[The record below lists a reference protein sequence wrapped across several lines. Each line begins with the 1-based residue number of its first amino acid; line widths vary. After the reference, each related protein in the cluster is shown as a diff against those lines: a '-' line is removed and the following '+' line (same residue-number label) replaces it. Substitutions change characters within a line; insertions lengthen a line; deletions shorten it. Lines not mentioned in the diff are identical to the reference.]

1 VQASFI
7 KLFCTVFDVKLNRKT
22 RLAKISMN
30 SSAQDHRSVVEDFH
44 ARYESVRDVLVKA
57 IHFKETNGHTLSQIT
72 PEDYADLVLNR
83 LFFTSFLQVSR
94 DKLPPVIPARFLNDL
109 HSRYRAGDMAS
120 FPSFYRV
127 LCTLWFSYLHSSRP
141 RTDADGIFKVVPFLG
156 GNVFQPILA
165 IETDSAG
172 GFIEAIEIEDP
183 ALGSILDMID
193 HHELQ
198 IAETHPDQSHPGI
211 TPAILGYIFEMS
223 CNRKE
228 SGSYYT
234 PAFIT
239 DYIARKTISLHATRT
254 LNDHFHASFGDFI
267 SEVVHKASKT
277 RDDVEQVAWLYFNV
291 LVRITTCDPACG
303 SGAFLVATERVLV
316 DIIVSC
322 LECIES
328 SDARFLEHPE
338 LPRPGSSLYDIKRH
352 VITSNIFGVDVQPG
366 SVEVA
371 KLRLSLSLVSAL
383 DLGIGDVLPSL
394 DDNLKVGNSLLGFIT
409 PSDGSINRLA
419 IHERRLNEAFDRS
432 RGPPRDRDNAK
443 ADLDALFLSRF
454 GESQKIDA
462 VQPLHWGIEFP
473 DIVQRG
479 GFDIIIGNPPY
490 LSFSSSKAKK
500 EMIGKDIIRKVYEN
514 TDDIY
519 EAFILRTM
527 QLCRGLAGL
536 IIPYSYYR
544 QIGARMTRHI
554 LAYDNLGEG
563 IFVGVSIAVAI
574 AFFDNGSH
582 QDFEFRNYTFLPDKA
597 ALIGKI
603 PANRVSSFDLY
614 KDDPI
619 VIHIEGVARTHASY
633 GLEVTRGEELGK
645 KALSM
650 EKRQG
655 QVPIF
660 TASEMT
666 PFKLLHAN
674 FFLDSTSIKKSFYQ
688 NSKIGVNLA
697 FRRRIKATFVGDVYT
712 IKSIICIYNGS
723 METLIEVLGTWN
735 SKLFDWYHDKRFSGF
750 QEIRLNTI
758 ADIENRY
765 PLLLPDRDEFRQIV
779 KYLTV
784 HYHPYLHLVVDFIV
798 YEMFFYEKLAS
809 EKAHPA
815 ARYALL
821 DAIRPHLVPM
831 ECDAWSR
838 LHWKSMRGERL
849 ENAERQ
855 ELDQLEARIKEEIDR
870 VVANLKASE
879 PVQHIIG
886 SMKAHPW
893 IGRIETETLGR

>member
-1 VQASFI
+1 
-7 KLFCTVFDVKLNRKT
+7 
-22 RLAKISMN
+22 M
-30 SSAQDHRSVVEDFH
+30 
-44 ARYESVRDVLVKA
+44 LVKA
-57 IHFKETNGHTLSQIT
+57 IHFKGTNGCSISQIT
-72 PEDYADLVLNR
+72 PEDYADLVLSR
-83 LFFTSFLQVSR
+83 LFFTSFLQVPR
-94 DKLPPVIPARFLNDL
+94 DKLPPVIPPRFLSDL
-109 HSRYRAGDMAS
+109 HSRYRAGEL
-120 FPSFYRV
+120 PSFQSFYQV
-127 LCTLWFSYLHSSRP
+127 LCSLWFSYLHSSHP
-141 RTDADGIFKVVPFLG
+141 RTDADGAFKVVPFLG
-156 GNVFQPILA
+156 GNLFRPIQG
-165 IETDSAG
+165 IETVNEG
-172 GFIEAIEIEDP
+172 RFIEAIAVED
-183 ALGSILDMID
+183 AAFGSILEMID

-198 IAETHPDQSHPGI
+198 IAETHPDQSCPGI

-234 PAFIT
+234 PTFIT
-239 DYIARKTISLHATRT
+239 DYIARKSISLYATRIM
-254 LNDHFHASFGDFI
+254 NDHFHTSFGDFI
-267 SEVVHKASKT
+267 NEVLFKIS
-277 RDDVEQVAWLYFNV
+277 RNIDDSEQVSWFYFNV
-291 LVRITTCDPACG
+291 LSHITTCDPACG
-303 SGAFLVATERVLV
+303 SGAFLVATERVLADLV
-316 DIIVSC
+316 IAC
-322 LECIES
+322 LGCIAS
-328 SDARFLEHPE
+328 SDARFLEHPA
-338 LPRPGSSLYDIKRH
+338 LPCPGSSLYDIKRH
-352 VITSNIFGVDVQPG
+352 VINSNIFGVDVQPG

-371 KLRLSLSLVSAL
+371 KLRLSLNLISAL
-383 DLGIGDVLPSL
+383 DLDRGDVLPSL

-419 IHERRLNEAFDRS
+419 IHERRLIEAFGKSHGSPSERI
-432 RGPPRDRDNAK
+432 NAK
-443 ADLDALFLSRF
+443 AELDALFLSRF
-454 GESQKIDA
+454 SENQRINV
-462 VQPLHWGIEFP
+462 VQPLHWGLEFP
-473 DIVQRG
+473 DIINRG

-500 EMIGKDIIRKVYEN
+500 EMIGKDIIRKVYNN

-544 QIGARMTRHI
+544 QIGARMTRHL

-597 ALIGKI
+597 ALIGNI
-603 PANRVSSFDLY
+603 PPNRISSFDLNI
-614 KDDPI
+614 DDPI
-619 VIHIEGVARTHASY
+619 VVHIKGVARTHASY

-655 QVPIF
+655 QIPIF

-666 PFKLLHAN
+666 PFKLLPAVY
-674 FFLDSTSIKKSFYQ
+674 FIDPASIKKNFYN

-697 FRRRIKATFVGDVYT
+697 FRKRIKATFVGDVYT

-758 ADIENRY
+758 ADIENQY
-765 PLLLPDRDEFRQIV
+765 PLLLPDRGEFKQIV

-784 HYHPYLHLVVDFIV
+784 HYHPYLHLVVDFII
-798 YEMFFYEKLAS
+798 YETFFHDKLTS
-809 EKAHPA
+809 DKAHPSD
-815 ARYALL
+815 RFALL
-821 DAIRPHLVPM
+821 DAIRPHLVPI
-831 ECDAWSR
+831 EYDAWSR
-838 LHWKSMRGERL
+838 LHWKSMRGASL
-849 ENAERQ
+849 ENSERQ
-855 ELDQLEARIKEEIDR
+855 ELDQLEAMIKETIDR
-870 VVANLKASE
+870 VVASLKESE

-886 SMKAHPW
+886 SMKTHPW
-893 IGRIETETLGR
+893 IDRIETETLGR